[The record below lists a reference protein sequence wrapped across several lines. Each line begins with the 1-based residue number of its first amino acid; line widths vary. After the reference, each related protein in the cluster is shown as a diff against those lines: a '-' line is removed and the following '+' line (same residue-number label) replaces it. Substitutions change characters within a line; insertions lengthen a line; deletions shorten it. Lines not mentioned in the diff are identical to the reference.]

1 MFAKIP
7 IPVATVFLAFAPMT
21 LVALDEP
28 LQVDVRLAVKGN
40 RGASASFERQIEG
53 GTATVSG
60 RVHNLAE
67 GETTLVMLRFD
78 YRTNADI
85 ALDEI
90 ISRVVI
96 TIEDA
101 VGNEFSTVTIDPNT
115 IPLNPNRVPL
125 DYSSTLYI
133 PTIVRG
139 GNGYI
144 VRVQVY
150 GNYE

>member
-1 MFAKIP
+1 
-7 IPVATVFLAFAPMT
+7 MT